1 MIKNK
6 PKKGN
11 IEVYADEYN
20 NTKAISPDELLIF
33 VGTVVKNELTGDKKV
48 GTGTLKKL
56 GVILS
61 EQQDTIES
69 LQKELNELKIS
80 YRKNMKT
87 LVDIISV
94 LTSQTELNNMNIN
107 NIKDDLKEDI

>member
-11 IEVYADEYN
+11 ILVYSDEFDN
-20 NTKAISPDELLIF
+20 QKAISPDELLIF
-33 VGTVVKNELTGDKKV
+33 LGTVVKNEQTGEKKV

-56 GVILS
+56 GVVLS
-61 EQQDTIES
+61 EQINEVEQ

-107 NIKDDLKEDI
+107 NIKEDLKEDI

>member
-1 MIKNK
+1 MIKNE

-11 IEVYADEYN
+11 IEVYIDEYGS
-20 NTKAISPDELLIF
+20 TKAISPDELLIF
-33 VGTVVKNELTGDKKV
+33 IGTVVENSQTHEKKV
-48 GTGTLKKL
+48 GTGNLKKL
-56 GVILS
+56 GVVIS
-61 EQQDTIES
+61 EQQNEIDT